1 MHIVQRGNNRSRVFF
16 EERDY
21 WFYLHQLASLA
32 PIAGCALHAYVLM
45 PNHVH
50 LLLTPNSSTGA
61 SILMKH
67 LAQRH
72 AQFVNRLRKRTGSLW
87 EGRFYSTP
95 VADSSYV
102 LTCHRYIEMN
112 PVRAGMVDHPKEYPW
127 SSYRVNAEG
136 VAADWMTP
144 HQLVA
149 RLGQDPVQSR
159 RAYERLFGLALD
171 AVEVEQ
177 IRLSTRSG
185 RALGSDPKSRVG
197 V

>member
-16 EERDY
+16 AEKDY
-21 WFYLHQLASLA
+21 WFYLHQLAELA
-32 PIAGCALHAYVLM
+32 PLAGCALHAYVLM

-50 LLLTPNSSTGA
+50 LLLTPDSQAGA
-61 SILMKH
+61 STLMKH

-72 AQFVNRLRKRTGSLW
+72 AQFVNRLRRRTGGLW

-95 VADSSYV
+95 VADSSYI

-112 PVRAGMVDHPKEYPW
+112 PVRAGMVEHPSQYPW

-136 VAADWMTP
+136 VLADWLTP
-144 HQLVA
+144 HPTIL
-149 RLGQDPVQSR
+149 RLAKDASTSR
-159 RAYERLFGLALD
+159 QIYKDLFPLGLD
-171 AVEVEQ
+171 AAAFEL
-177 IRLSTRSG
+177 IRKSTRSG
-185 RALGSDPKSRVG
+185 RPVGSDPKSGFG